1 MDLANRTNQ
10 DESLKKR
17 TMNELKRGH
26 EMDWFEI
33 IHIRLFSRK
42 EKTAAL
48 NAFSQLGSLDVR
60 GATKSIR
67 LLQDVLLD
75 TDFRIVIQWNGNIAE
90 KAKSVLGIQ
99 LASAFNEFG
108 RINHF
113 VCKECT
119 ISERSG

>member
-1 MDLANRTNQ
+1 MNLAIRTNK
-10 DESLKKR
+10 DAYLRKLN
-17 TMNELKRGH
+17 MNELKRGH

-33 IHIRLFSRK
+33 IHIRLFSQK
-42 EKTAAL
+42 ETKAAL
-48 NAFSQLGSLDVR
+48 NAFSHLGSLDVR
-60 GATKSIR
+60 GAAKSIR

-75 TDFRIVIQWNGNIAE
+75 TDFRIVIQWHGNIAK

-99 LASAFNEFG
+99 LANAFTEFG

-119 ISERSG
+119 IPERSN

>member
-1 MDLANRTNQ
+1 MDLAISINEYSN
-10 DESLKKR
+10 LIKLNI
-17 TMNELKRGH
+17 NELKRGH

-33 IHIRLFSRK
+33 IHIRLFSPK
-42 EKTAAL
+42 EKKAAL

-60 GATKSIR
+60 GAAKSIK

-75 TDFRIVIQWNGNIAE
+75 TDFRIVIQWHGNIAE

-99 LASAFNEFG
+99 LATTFTEFG

-119 ISERSG
+119 LSEGSC